1 MRRSALILIATLVP
15 GISFAKDIE
24 QLDKLCVSQKYHNY
38 VDASITWYENLVNL
52 TIKKDPKLEGV
63 AGWFLE
69 GRRNHFML
77 NEEAF
82 DYYLKNDPSKL
93 NFDAPVESWLNL
105 SQEDVK
111 TLSSSQ
117 GELAD
122 AAKKVFE
129 FRQGK
134 AHEGNYDLRSAL
146 ASLLSHPKEID
157 VPLKQYNDTM
167 MKLAETNCDKQ

>member
-1 MRRSALILIATLVP
+1 MRRSALFLIAALVP
-15 GISFAKDIE
+15 GMSFAKDIG
-24 QLDKLCVSQKYHNY
+24 QLDTLCVSQKYHSYIN
-38 VDASITWYENLVNL
+38 ASITWYENLVDL
-52 TIKKDPKLEGV
+52 TIKKNPDLEGV
-63 AGWFLE
+63 ASWFLE

-77 NEEAF
+77 NQDAF
-82 DYYLKNDPSKL
+82 DYYLENDPSKL
-93 NFDAPVESWLNL
+93 NFDAPVESWLSL
-105 SQEDVK
+105 TQEDVK
-111 TLSSSQ
+111 TLSSSN

-157 VPLKQYNDTM
+157 VPLKQYNDAMSKIT
-167 MKLAETNCDKQ
+167 ETSCDKQ